1 MARVP
6 VSYAGSRRFDS
17 SLSYHFHHNNNN
29 HAIKCTKNQNR
40 PHGHPNK
47 MKKHIKQALAGLNS
61 TETPQSLPIPGRD
74 MVENNAGGFVFK
86 LDEWKQLERFL
97 ILGTEGGTFYVSE
110 KKLTADN
117 ANKVLLLLKKDGVK
131 VVEKTVDMLKS
142 GRAPKPDTAIFVL
155 ALAASMGDDATRKA
169 ALAAVPTA
177 LKTGTHLLKFVDAVN
192 AQRGWGRGLKKAIQL
207 WFKGRKNETLA
218 LQLVKYKQREGW
230 SMKDVLRLAKPV
242 PETEVQGKLF
252 GWTAK
257 KEKAEWAKASVAPG
271 DKALDFVWATEQAA
285 KFKLLPEKTDWKEA
299 KSILIE
305 ANQATVNKLV
315 DLIVTYRL
323 PREALPT
330 EALNRVE
337 VWDALLQDMPMTAM
351 IRNLGTMSKIGLLKP
366 LSDAEKLVFQRL
378 TDAERLRGAKVHPI
392 QVLSALR
399 TYASGRGVRSAA
411 TWNVSNK
418 IVEALD
424 EAFELSF
431 GAVEPAGT
439 RHLLGLDVSGSMSGG
454 EIAGVPGL
462 SPRAATAALA
472 VVAARTEPWAAIM
485 GFDHGIRDLG
495 VTAKDSILD
504 ATEKVSINNGGGT
517 DASLLMTWALKKKI
531 QVDTFV
537 VLTDNETW
545 AGKIQPVQALE
556 KYRQATGIGAK
567 LIVVGMT
574 SSGFTIADPN
584 DAGML
589 DVVGFDGATPALMAK
604 FAKGEI

>member
-1 MARVP
+1 
-6 VSYAGSRRFDS
+6 
-17 SLSYHFHHNNNN
+17 
-29 HAIKCTKNQNR
+29 
-40 PHGHPNK
+40 
-47 MKKHIKQALAGLNS
+47 MKKNIRQALTGLQA
-61 TETPQSLPIPGRD
+61 TETSQGLPIPGRD

-97 ILGTEGGTFYVSE
+97 ILGSEGGTFYVSE

-131 VVEKTVDMLKS
+131 VVEKTVEILKS
-142 GRAPKPDTAIFVL
+142 GRAPKPDVAIFVL
-155 ALAASMGDDATRKA
+155 ALAASKGDDATRKA
-169 ALAAVPTA
+169 ALAAVPSA
-177 LKTGTHLLKFVDAVN
+177 LKTGTHLLKFVDSVN
-192 AQRGWGRGLKKAIQL
+192 GLRGWGRGLKKAIQL

-257 KEKAEWAKASVAPG
+257 NEKAEWAKAPVAPG

-285 KFKLLPEKTDWKEA
+285 QLKLVAEQADTAEA
-299 KSILIE
+299 KAILAE
-305 ANQATVNKLV
+305 ANQASVKKLV

-330 EALNRVE
+330 EALNKVE
-337 VWDALLQDMPMTAM
+337 VWEALLQEMPMTAM
-351 IRNLGTMSKIGLLKP
+351 IRNLGTMSKIGLIKP
-366 LSDAEKLVFQRL
+366 LSAAEKLVFQRL

-392 QVLSALR
+392 QILSALR
-399 TYASGRGVRSAA
+399 TYSSGRGVRSAA
-411 TWNVSNK
+411 SWNVSTK
-418 IVEALD
+418 VVEALD

-462 SPRAATAALA
+462 SPSAATAALA
-472 VVAARTEPWAAIM
+472 VVAARTEPWTAIM
-485 GFDHGIRDLG
+485 GFADSFRDLG
-495 VTAKDSILD
+495 ITAKDRVD
-504 ATEKVSINNGGGT
+504 VATRKVSGLTFGST
-517 DASLLMTWALKKKI
+517 DASLPMTWALQNKI

-537 VLTDNETW
+537 VMTDNETW
-545 AGKIQPVQALE
+545 AGNIQPVQALE

-574 SSGFTIADPN
+574 STGFTIADPN

>member
-1 MARVP
+1 
-6 VSYAGSRRFDS
+6 
-17 SLSYHFHHNNNN
+17 
-29 HAIKCTKNQNR
+29 
-40 PHGHPNK
+40 
-47 MKKHIKQALAGLNS
+47 MKKNMKAALAGLLT
-61 TETPQSLPIPGRD
+61 TETPQGLPIPGRD

-97 ILGTEGGTFYVSE
+97 ILGSEGGTYYVSE

-131 VVEKTVDMLKS
+131 VVEKTVEVMKS
-142 GRAPKPDTAIFVL
+142 GRAPKPDVAIFVL
-155 ALAASMGDDATRKA
+155 ALAAAKGDDATRKA
-169 ALAAVPTA
+169 ALAAVPSA
-177 LKTGTHLLKFVDAVN
+177 LKTGTHLLKFVDTVN
-192 AQRGWGRGLKKAIQL
+192 GLRGWGRGLKKAVQL

-257 KEKAEWAKASVAPG
+257 HDKAEWAKAPVAPG
-271 DKALDFVWATEQAA
+271 DKALDFVWAAEQASGL
-285 KFKLLPEKTDWKEA
+285 KLVAEQADTAEVKA
-299 KSILIE
+299 ILAE
-305 ANQATVNKLV
+305 ANQASVKKLV
-315 DLIVTYRL
+315 DLVVTYRL

-330 EALNRVE
+330 EALTRVE
-337 VWDALLQDMPMTAM
+337 VWEALLQEMPMTAM
-351 IRNLGTMSKIGLLKP
+351 IRNLGTMSKVGLLKP

-399 TYASGRGVRSAA
+399 TYASGRGVRSSASW
-411 TWNVSNK
+411 TVSQK
-418 IVEALD
+418 VVEALD

-439 RHLLGLDVSGSMSGG
+439 RHLLGLDVSGSMSCG
-454 EIAGVPGL
+454 EVAGVPGL
-462 SPRAATAALA
+462 TPSAATAALA
-472 VVAARTEPWAAIM
+472 VVAARTEPWTAIM
-485 GFDHGIRDLG
+485 GFSDTFRDLG
-495 VTAKDSILD
+495 VTARDRVD
-504 ATEKVSINNGGGT
+504 EATRKVSGLTFGST
-517 DASLLMTWALKKKI
+517 DASVPMTWALQNKVK
-531 QVDTFV
+531 VDTFV

-545 AGKIQPVQALE
+545 AGNIQPVQALE

-574 SSGFTIADPN
+574 ATGFTIADPD

>member
-1 MARVP
+1 
-6 VSYAGSRRFDS
+6 
-17 SLSYHFHHNNNN
+17 
-29 HAIKCTKNQNR
+29 
-40 PHGHPNK
+40 
-47 MKKHIKQALAGLNS
+47 MKKNIREALTGLQA
-61 TETPQSLPIPGRD
+61 TETSQGLPIPGRD

-97 ILGTEGGTFYVSE
+97 ILGTEGGNYYVAE

-117 ANKVLLLLKKDGVK
+117 ANKVLLLLKKDGIK
-131 VVEKTVDMLKS
+131 VVEKTVEILKS
-142 GRAPKPDTAIFVL
+142 GRAPKPDVAIFVL
-155 ALAASMGDDATRKA
+155 ALAASKGDDATRKA
-169 ALAAVPTA
+169 ALAAVPSA
-177 LKTGTHLLKFVDAVN
+177 LKTGTHLLKFVDTVN
-192 AQRGWGRGLKKAIQL
+192 GLRGWGRGLKKAVQL

-242 PETEVQGKLF
+242 PETDVQGKLF

-257 KEKAEWAKASVAPG
+257 NEKAEWAKAQVAPG
-271 DKALDFVWATEQAA
+271 DKALDFVWAAEQASGLKLVAEQANNEQA
-285 KFKLLPEKTDWKEA
+285 KA
-299 KSILIE
+299 ILAE
-305 ANQATVNKLV
+305 ANQVSVKKLV

-330 EALNRVE
+330 EALNKVE
-337 VWDALLQDMPMTAM
+337 VWEALLQEMPMTAM

-366 LSDAEKLVFQRL
+366 LSDAERLVFQRL
-378 TDAERLRGAKVHPI
+378 TDAERLRGSKVHPI

-399 TYASGRGVRSAA
+399 TYSSGRGVRSAA

-418 IVEALD
+418 VVEALD

-431 GAVEPAGT
+431 GAIEPAGT
-439 RHLLGLDVSGSMSGG
+439 RHLLALDVSASMSGG

-462 SPRAATAALA
+462 SPSAATAALA
-472 VVAARTEPWAAIM
+472 VVAARTEPWTAVM
-485 GFDHGIRDLG
+485 GFAERFRDLG
-495 VTAKDSILD
+495 ITAKDRVD
-504 ATEKVSINNGGGT
+504 VATRKVSGLTFGST
-517 DASLLMTWALKKKI
+517 DASLPMTWALENKI

-545 AGKIQPVQALE
+545 AGNIQPVQALN

-574 SSGFTIADPN
+574 SAGFTIADPE
-584 DAGML
+584 DSGML

>member
-1 MARVP
+1 MK
-6 VSYAGSRRFDS
+6 
-17 SLSYHFHHNNNN
+17 NN
-29 HAIKCTKNQNR
+29 IR
-40 PHGHPNK
+40 
-47 MKKHIKQALAGLNS
+47 QALTGLQA
-61 TETPQSLPIPGRD
+61 TETHQGLPIPGRD

-97 ILGTEGGTFYVSE
+97 ILGSEGGTYYVSE

-131 VVEKTVDMLKS
+131 VVEKTVEILKS
-142 GRAPKPDTAIFVL
+142 GRAPKPDVAIFVL
-155 ALAASMGDDATRKA
+155 ALAASQGDDATRKA
-169 ALAAVPTA
+169 ALAAVPSA
-177 LKTGTHLLKFVDAVN
+177 LKTGTQLLKYVDTVN
-192 AQRGWGRGLKKAIQL
+192 GLRGWGRGLKKAIQL

-242 PETEVQGKLF
+242 PETEVQRKLL

-257 KEKAEWAKASVAPG
+257 NEKAEWAKASVAPG

-285 KFKLLPEKTDWKEA
+285 QLKLVAEQADTEQA
-299 KSILIE
+299 KAILAE
-305 ANQATVNKLV
+305 ANQASVKKLI

-330 EALNRVE
+330 EALNKVE
-337 VWDALLQDMPMTAM
+337 VWEALLQEMPMTAM
-351 IRNLGTMSKIGLLKP
+351 IRNLGTMSKVGLLKP
-366 LSDAEKLVFQRL
+366 LSAAEKLVFQRL
-378 TDAERLRGAKVHPI
+378 TDAERIRGAKVHPI
-392 QVLSALR
+392 QILSALR
-399 TYASGRGVRSAA
+399 TYSSGRGVRSAA
-411 TWNVSNK
+411 SWNVSTK
-418 IVEALD
+418 VVEALD

-439 RHLLGLDVSGSMSGG
+439 RHLLGLDVSGSMTVG

-462 SPRAATAALA
+462 TPNVASAALA
-472 VVAARTEPWAAIM
+472 VVAARTEPWTAIM

-495 VTAKDSILD
+495 VTARDSILD
-504 ATEKVSINNGGGT
+504 ATKKVSINNNGGT
-517 DASLLMTWALKKKI
+517 DASLPMTWALQNKI
-531 QVDTFV
+531 EVDTFV
-537 VLTDNETW
+537 VLTDSETW

-574 SSGFTIADPN
+574 STGFTIADPD

>member
-1 MARVP
+1 MK
-6 VSYAGSRRFDS
+6 
-17 SLSYHFHHNNNN
+17 NN
-29 HAIKCTKNQNR
+29 IR
-40 PHGHPNK
+40 
-47 MKKHIKQALAGLNS
+47 QALTGLQA
-61 TETPQSLPIPGRD
+61 TETHQGLPIPGRD

-97 ILGTEGGTFYVSE
+97 ILGSEGGTYYVSE

-131 VVEKTVDMLKS
+131 VVEKAVEILKS
-142 GRAPKPDTAIFVL
+142 GRAPRPDVAIFVL
-155 ALAASMGDDATRKA
+155 ALAASKGDDATRKA
-169 ALAAVPTA
+169 ALAAVPSA
-177 LKTGTHLLKFVDAVN
+177 LKTGTQLLKYVDTVN
-192 AQRGWGRGLKKAIQL
+192 GLRGWGRGLKKAIQL

-257 KEKAEWAKASVAPG
+257 NEKAEWAKAQVAPG

-285 KFKLLPEKTDWKEA
+285 QLKLVVEQADTEQA
-299 KSILIE
+299 KAILAE
-305 ANQATVNKLV
+305 ANQASVKKLI

-330 EALNRVE
+330 EALNKVE
-337 VWDALLQDMPMTAM
+337 VWEALLQEMPMTAM
-351 IRNLGTMSKIGLLKP
+351 IRNLGTMSKVGLLKP
-366 LSDAEKLVFQRL
+366 LSAAEKLVFQRL
-378 TDAERLRGAKVHPI
+378 TDAERIRGAKVHPI
-392 QVLSALR
+392 QILSALR
-399 TYASGRGVRSAA
+399 TYSSGRGVRSAA
-411 TWNVSNK
+411 SWNVSTK
-418 IVEALD
+418 VVEALD

-462 SPRAATAALA
+462 SPSAATAALA
-472 VVAARTEPWAAIM
+472 VVAARTEPWTAIM

-495 VTAKDSILD
+495 VTARDSILD
-504 ATEKVSINNGGGT
+504 ATKKVSINNNGGT
-517 DASLLMTWALKKKI
+517 DASLPMTWALQNKI
-531 QVDTFV
+531 EVDTFV
-537 VLTDNETW
+537 VLTDSETW

-574 SSGFTIADPN
+574 STGFTIADPD

>member
-1 MARVP
+1 
-6 VSYAGSRRFDS
+6 
-17 SLSYHFHHNNNN
+17 
-29 HAIKCTKNQNR
+29 
-40 PHGHPNK
+40 
-47 MKKHIKQALAGLNS
+47 MKKNIRQALTGLQA
-61 TETPQSLPIPGRD
+61 TETSQGLPIPGRD

-97 ILGTEGGTFYVSE
+97 ILGSEGGTFYVSE
-110 KKLTADN
+110 KKLTAVN
-117 ANKVLLLLKKDGVK
+117 ANQVLLLLKKDGVK
-131 VVEKTVDMLKS
+131 VVEKTVEMLKS

-155 ALAASMGDDATRKA
+155 ALAASQGDDVTRKA
-169 ALAAVPTA
+169 ALAAVPSA
-177 LKTGTHLLKFVDAVN
+177 LKTGTHLLKFVDTVN
-192 AQRGWGRGLKKAIQL
+192 GLRGWGRGLKKAIQL

-257 KEKAEWAKASVAPG
+257 HEKAEWAKAPVAPG
-271 DKALDFVWATEQAA
+271 DKALDFVWAAEQASGLKLVTEQADSA
-285 KFKLLPEKTDWKEA
+285 EA
-299 KSILIE
+299 KAILAE
-305 ANQATVNKLV
+305 ANQASVKKLV
-315 DLIVTYRL
+315 DLIVKYRL

-330 EALNRVE
+330 EALNKVE
-337 VWDALLQDMPMTAM
+337 VWEALLQEMPMTAM

-392 QVLSALR
+392 QLLSALR
-399 TYASGRGVRSAA
+399 TYSSGRGVRSAA
-411 TWNVSNK
+411 TWTVSNK
-418 IVEALD
+418 VVEALD

-439 RHLLGLDVSGSMSGG
+439 RHLLALDVSGSMQGG

-462 SPRAATAALA
+462 TPSAATAALA
-472 VVAARTEPWAAIM
+472 VVAARTEPWTAIM

-495 VTAKDSILD
+495 VTARDSILD
-504 ATEKVSINNGGGT
+504 ATKKVSVNNSGGT
-517 DASLLMTWALKKKI
+517 DASLPMTWALEQKI

-537 VLTDNETW
+537 VLTDSETW

-574 SSGFTIADPN
+574 STGFTIADPN

>member
-1 MARVP
+1 
-6 VSYAGSRRFDS
+6 
-17 SLSYHFHHNNNN
+17 
-29 HAIKCTKNQNR
+29 
-40 PHGHPNK
+40 
-47 MKKHIKQALAGLNS
+47 MKKNIKEALAGLQT
-61 TETPQSLPIPGRD
+61 TETSQGLPIPGRD

-86 LDEWKQLERFL
+86 LDEWKQFERFL
-97 ILGTEGGTFYVSE
+97 ILGSEGGTFYVSE
-110 KKLTADN
+110 KKLTAVN

-131 VVEKTVDMLKS
+131 VVEKTVEILKS
-142 GRAPKPDTAIFVL
+142 GRAPKPDVAIFVL
-155 ALAASMGDDATRKA
+155 ALAASQGDDATRKA
-169 ALAAVPTA
+169 ALAAVPSA
-177 LKTGTHLLKFVDAVN
+177 LKTGTHLLKFVDTVN
-192 AQRGWGRGLKKAIQL
+192 GLRGWGRGLKKAIQL

-257 KEKAEWAKASVAPG
+257 NEKAEWAKAPVAPG
-271 DKALDFVWATEQAA
+271 DKALDFVWAAEQASGLKLVTEQADT
-285 KFKLLPEKTDWKEA
+285 EEA
-299 KSILIE
+299 KAILAE
-305 ANQATVNKLV
+305 ANQASVKKLV

-330 EALNRVE
+330 EALNKVE
-337 VWDALLQDMPMTAM
+337 VWEALLQKMPMTAM
-351 IRNLGTMSKIGLLKP
+351 IRNLGTMSKIGLIKP

-399 TYASGRGVRSAA
+399 TYSSGRGVRSAA

-439 RHLLGLDVSGSMSGG
+439 RHLLALDVSGSMSGG
-454 EIAGVPGL
+454 EVAGVPGL
-462 SPRAATAALA
+462 SPSAATAALA
-472 VVAARTEPWAAIM
+472 VVAARTEPWTAIM
-485 GFDHGIRDLG
+485 GFADSFRDLG
-495 VTAKDSILD
+495 ITAKDRVD
-504 ATEKVSINNGGGT
+504 VATRKVSGLTFGSTN
-517 DASLLMTWALKKKI
+517 ASVPMIWALKNRI

-545 AGKIQPVQALE
+545 SGGSHPVQEL
-556 KYRQATGIGAK
+556 KNYRQVTGIGAK

-574 SSGFTIADPN
+574 STGFTIADPE
-584 DAGML
+584 DSGML

>member
-1 MARVP
+1 
-6 VSYAGSRRFDS
+6 
-17 SLSYHFHHNNNN
+17 
-29 HAIKCTKNQNR
+29 
-40 PHGHPNK
+40 
-47 MKKHIKQALAGLNS
+47 MKKNIKNALTGLNA
-61 TETPQSLPIPGRD
+61 TETPQGLPIPGRD

-97 ILGTEGGTFYVSE
+97 ILGSEGGTFYVSE
-110 KKLTADN
+110 KKLTAEN
-117 ANKVLLLLKKDGVK
+117 ANKVLLLLQKDGLK
-131 VVEKTVDMLKS
+131 VVAKTVEMLTS

-155 ALAASMGDDATRKA
+155 ALAAAKGDDATRKA
-169 ALAAVPTA
+169 ALAAVPSA
-177 LKTGTHLLKFVDAVN
+177 LKTGTQLLKFVDTVN
-192 AQRGWGRGLKKAIQL
+192 ELRGWGRGLKKAIQL
-207 WFKGRKNETLA
+207 WFKERKAETLA

-242 PETEVQGKLF
+242 PADDVQGKLF

-257 KEKAEWAKASVAPG
+257 KDNAAWAKAPVAPG
-271 DKALDFVWATEQAA
+271 DKALDFVWAAEQASGL
-285 KFKLLPEKTDWKEA
+285 KLVAENADTAEA
-299 KSILIE
+299 KAILAE
-305 ANQATVNKLV
+305 ANQASVKKLV

-330 EALNRVE
+330 EALNRAE
-337 VWDALLQDMPMTAM
+337 VWEALLQEMPMTAM

-366 LSDAEKLVFQRL
+366 LSDAEKLVAGRL
-378 TDAERLRGAKVHPI
+378 TDAARLRGAKVHPI

-399 TYASGRGVRSAA
+399 TYSSGRGVRSAA
-411 TWNVSNK
+411 TWTVSSK
-418 IVEALD
+418 IVESLD

-431 GAVEPAGT
+431 GAIEPAGT

-462 SPRAATAALA
+462 SPSAATAALA
-472 VVAARTEPWAAIM
+472 VVAARTEPWTAIM
-485 GFDHGIRDLG
+485 GFADSFRDLG
-495 VTAKDSILD
+495 ITARDRVD
-504 ATEKVSINNGGGT
+504 VATRKVSGLTFGST
-517 DASLLMTWALKKKI
+517 DASVPMTWALQNKI

-537 VLTDNETW
+537 VLTDSETW
-545 AGKIQPVQALE
+545 AGNIQPVQALD

-574 SSGFTIADPN
+574 STGFTIADPD

-589 DVVGFDGATPALMAK
+589 DVIGFDGATPALMAK

>member
-1 MARVP
+1 
-6 VSYAGSRRFDS
+6 
-17 SLSYHFHHNNNN
+17 
-29 HAIKCTKNQNR
+29 
-40 PHGHPNK
+40 
-47 MKKHIKQALAGLNS
+47 MKKNIRQALTGLQA
-61 TETPQSLPIPGRD
+61 TETSQGLPIPGRD

-97 ILGTEGGTFYVSE
+97 ILGSEGGTFYVSE

-131 VVEKTVDMLKS
+131 VVEKTVEILKS
-142 GRAPKPDTAIFVL
+142 GRAPKPDVAIFVL
-155 ALAASMGDDATRKA
+155 ALAASKGDDATRKA
-169 ALAAVPTA
+169 ALAAVPSA
-177 LKTGTHLLKFVDAVN
+177 LKTGTHLLKFVDTVN
-192 AQRGWGRGLKKAIQL
+192 GLRGWGRGLKKAIQL

-257 KEKAEWAKASVAPG
+257 NEKAEWAKAPVAPG

-285 KFKLLPEKTDWKEA
+285 QTKLVAEQADTAEA
-299 KSILIE
+299 KAILTE
-305 ANQATVNKLV
+305 ANQASVKKLV

-330 EALNRVE
+330 EALNKVE
-337 VWDALLQDMPMTAM
+337 VWEALLQEMPMTAM
-351 IRNLGTMSKIGLLKP
+351 IRNLGTMSKIGLIKP

-378 TDAERLRGAKVHPI
+378 TDAERLRGSKVHPI
-392 QVLSALR
+392 QILSALR
-399 TYASGRGVRSAA
+399 TYSSGKGVRSAA
-411 TWNVSNK
+411 SWNVSTK
-418 IVEALD
+418 VVEALD

-439 RHLLGLDVSGSMSGG
+439 RHLLGLDVSGSMSWG

-462 SPRAATAALA
+462 SPSAATAALA
-472 VVAARTEPWAAIM
+472 VVAARTEPWTAIM
-485 GFDHGIRDLG
+485 GFADSFRNLGI
-495 VTAKDSILD
+495 TAKDRVD
-504 ATEKVSINNGGGT
+504 VATKKVSDLTFGRT
-517 DASLLMTWALKKKI
+517 DASLPMTWALQNKI

-537 VLTDNETW
+537 VMTDNETW
-545 AGKIQPVQALE
+545 AGNIQPVQALE

-574 SSGFTIADPN
+574 STGFTIADPD

>member
-1 MARVP
+1 
-6 VSYAGSRRFDS
+6 
-17 SLSYHFHHNNNN
+17 
-29 HAIKCTKNQNR
+29 
-40 PHGHPNK
+40 
-47 MKKHIKQALAGLNS
+47 MKKNIKNALTGLNA
-61 TETPQSLPIPGRD
+61 TETPQGLPIPGRD

-97 ILGTEGGTFYVSE
+97 ILGSEGGTFYVSE
-110 KKLTADN
+110 KKLTAEN
-117 ANKVLLLLKKDGVK
+117 ANKVLLLLQKDGLK
-131 VVEKTVDMLKS
+131 VVAKTVEMLTS

-155 ALAASMGDDATRKA
+155 ALAAAKGDDATRKA
-169 ALAAVPTA
+169 ALAAVPSA
-177 LKTGTHLLKFVDAVN
+177 LKTGTQLLKFVDTVN
-192 AQRGWGRGLKKAIQL
+192 ELRGWGRGLKKAIQL
-207 WFKGRKNETLA
+207 WFKGRKAETLA

-242 PETEVQGKLF
+242 PADDVQGKLF

-257 KEKAEWAKASVAPG
+257 RDNAAWAKAPVAPG
-271 DKALDFVWATEQAA
+271 DKALDFVWAAEQASGL
-285 KFKLLPEKTDWKEA
+285 KLVAENADTAEA
-299 KSILIE
+299 KAILAE
-305 ANQATVNKLV
+305 ANQASVKKLV

-330 EALNRVE
+330 EALNRAE
-337 VWDALLQDMPMTAM
+337 VWEALLQEMPMTAM

-366 LSDAEKLVFQRL
+366 LSDAEKLVAGRL
-378 TDAERLRGAKVHPI
+378 TDAARLRGAKVHPI

-399 TYASGRGVRSAA
+399 TYSSGRGVRSAA
-411 TWNVSNK
+411 TWTVSSK
-418 IVEALD
+418 IVESLD

-462 SPRAATAALA
+462 SPSAATAALA
-472 VVAARTEPWAAIM
+472 VVAARTEPWTAIM
-485 GFDHGIRDLG
+485 GFADTFRDLG
-495 VTAKDSILD
+495 ITARDRVD
-504 ATEKVSINNGGGT
+504 VAARKVSGLTFGGT
-517 DASLLMTWALKKKI
+517 DAALPMIWALQNKI

-537 VLTDNETW
+537 VLTDSETW
-545 AGKIQPVQALE
+545 AGNIQPVQALE

-574 SSGFTIADPN
+574 STGFTIADPN

-589 DVVGFDGATPALMAK
+589 DVVGFDGATPAFMAK
-604 FAKGEI
+604 FAKGDL

>member
-17 SLSYHFHHNNNN
+17 SLSYHFHHNNN

-40 PHGHPNK
+40 PHGHPSK

-131 VVEKTVDMLKS
+131 VVEKTVDIMKS

-411 TWNVSNK
+411 NWNVSNK

-439 RHLLGLDVSGSMSGG
+439 RHLLGLDVSGSMTSG

-462 SPRAATAALA
+462 SPSAATAALA
-472 VVAARTEPWAAIM
+472 VVAARTEPWTAIM
-485 GFDHGIRDLG
+485 GFADTFRDLG
-495 VTAKDSILD
+495 ITAKDRVD
-504 ATEKVSINNGGGT
+504 VATKKVSGLSFGST
-517 DASLLMTWALKKKI
+517 DASLPMTWALENKI
-531 QVDTFV
+531 KVDTFV

>member
-1 MARVP
+1 
-6 VSYAGSRRFDS
+6 
-17 SLSYHFHHNNNN
+17 
-29 HAIKCTKNQNR
+29 
-40 PHGHPNK
+40 
-47 MKKHIKQALAGLNS
+47 MKKNIKNALTGLNA
-61 TETPQSLPIPGRD
+61 TETPQGLPIPGRD

-97 ILGTEGGTFYVSE
+97 ILGSEGGTFYVSE
-110 KKLTADN
+110 KKLTAEN
-117 ANKVLLLLKKDGVK
+117 ANKVLLLLQKDGLK
-131 VVEKTVDMLKS
+131 VVAKTVEMLTS

-155 ALAASMGDDATRKA
+155 ALAAAKGDDATRKA
-169 ALAAVPTA
+169 ALAAVPSA
-177 LKTGTHLLKFVDAVN
+177 LKTGTQLLKFVDTVN
-192 AQRGWGRGLKKAIQL
+192 ELRGWGRGLKKAIQL
-207 WFKGRKNETLA
+207 WFKGRKAETLA

-242 PETEVQGKLF
+242 PADDVQGKLF

-257 KEKAEWAKASVAPG
+257 KDNAAWAKAPVAPG
-271 DKALDFVWATEQAA
+271 DKALDFVWAAEQASGLRLVA
-285 KFKLLPEKTDWKEA
+285 ENADTAEA
-299 KSILIE
+299 KAILAE
-305 ANQATVNKLV
+305 ANQASVKKLV

-330 EALNRVE
+330 EALNRAE
-337 VWDALLQDMPMTAM
+337 VWEALLQEMPMTAM

-366 LSDAEKLVFQRL
+366 LSDAEKLVAGRL
-378 TDAERLRGAKVHPI
+378 TDAARLRGAKVHPI

-399 TYASGRGVRSAA
+399 TYSSGRGVRSAA
-411 TWNVSNK
+411 TWTVSSK
-418 IVEALD
+418 VVESLD

-462 SPRAATAALA
+462 SPSAATAALA
-472 VVAARTEPWAAIM
+472 VVAARTEPWTAIM
-485 GFDHGIRDLG
+485 GFADTFRDLG
-495 VTAKDSILD
+495 ITARDRVD
-504 ATEKVSINNGGGT
+504 VAARKVSGLTFGGT
-517 DASLLMTWALKKKI
+517 DASLPMTWALENKI

-537 VLTDNETW
+537 VLTDSETW

-574 SSGFTIADPN
+574 STGFTIADPN

-589 DVVGFDGATPALMAK
+589 DVVGFDGATPAFMAK
-604 FAKGEI
+604 FAKGDL

>member
-1 MARVP
+1 
-6 VSYAGSRRFDS
+6 
-17 SLSYHFHHNNNN
+17 
-29 HAIKCTKNQNR
+29 
-40 PHGHPNK
+40 
-47 MKKHIKQALAGLNS
+47 MKKYIKQVLAALNS

-131 VVEKTVDMLKS
+131 VVEKTVDIMKS

-285 KFKLLPEKTDWKEA
+285 KFKLLPEKTDSKEA
-299 KSILIE
+299 NSILIE

>member
-1 MARVP
+1 MK
-6 VSYAGSRRFDS
+6 
-17 SLSYHFHHNNNN
+17 NN
-29 HAIKCTKNQNR
+29 IKA
-40 PHGHPNK
+40 
-47 MKKHIKQALAGLNS
+47 ALAGLQT
-61 TETPQSLPIPGRD
+61 TETHQGLPIPGRD

-97 ILGTEGGTFYVSE
+97 ILGSEGGTYYVSE

-131 VVEKTVDMLKS
+131 VVEKTVEIMKS
-142 GRAPKPDTAIFVL
+142 GRAPKPDVAIFVL
-155 ALAASMGDDATRKA
+155 ALAASKGDDATRKA
-169 ALAAVPTA
+169 ALAAVPSA
-177 LKTGTHLLKFVDAVN
+177 LKTGTHLLKFVDTVN
-192 AQRGWGRGLKKAIQL
+192 GLRGWGRGLKKAVQL

-257 KEKAEWAKASVAPG
+257 HDKAEWAKAPVAPG
-271 DKALDFVWATEQAA
+271 DKALDFVWAAEQASGLKLVAEQADTEQAKA
-285 KFKLLPEKTDWKEA
+285 
-299 KSILIE
+299 ILAE
-305 ANQATVNKLV
+305 ANQASIKKLV
-315 DLIVTYRL
+315 DLVVTHRL

-330 EALNRVE
+330 EALTRVE
-337 VWDALLQDMPMTAM
+337 VWEALLQEMPMTAM
-351 IRNLGTMSKIGLLKP
+351 IRNLGTMSKVGLLKP
-366 LSDAEKLVFQRL
+366 LSAAEKLVFQRL

-399 TYASGRGVRSAA
+399 TYSSGRGVRSGA
-411 TWNVSNK
+411 TWQVSNK
-418 IVEALD
+418 VVEALD

-431 GAVEPAGT
+431 GAIEPAGT

-462 SPRAATAALA
+462 TPNVASAALA
-472 VVAARTEPWAAIM
+472 VVAARTEPWTAIM

-495 VTAKDSILD
+495 VTGKDSIVD
-504 ATEKVSINNGGGT
+504 ATKKVSNINCGGT
-517 DASLLMTWALKKKI
+517 DASLPMTWALENKI

-545 AGKIQPVQALE
+545 AGRIQPVQALQ
-556 KYRQATGIGAK
+556 KYRQVTGIGAK

-574 SSGFTIADPN
+574 ATGFTIADPE

>member
-1 MARVP
+1 
-6 VSYAGSRRFDS
+6 
-17 SLSYHFHHNNNN
+17 
-29 HAIKCTKNQNR
+29 
-40 PHGHPNK
+40 
-47 MKKHIKQALAGLNS
+47 
-61 TETPQSLPIPGRD
+61 

-110 KKLTADN
+110 KKLTAVN
-117 ANKVLLLLKKDGVK
+117 ANQVLLLLKKDGVK
-131 VVEKTVDMLKS
+131 VVEKTVEMLKS

-155 ALAASMGDDATRKA
+155 ALAASQGDDVTRKA
-169 ALAAVPTA
+169 ALAAVPSA

-192 AQRGWGRGLKKAIQL
+192 GLRGWGRGLKKAVQL

-257 KEKAEWAKASVAPG
+257 HEKAEWAKAPVAPG
-271 DKALDFVWATEQAA
+271 DKALDFVWAVEQASGL
-285 KFKLLPEKTDWKEA
+285 KLVAEQADSEEVKA
-299 KSILIE
+299 ILAE
-305 ANQATVNKLV
+305 ANQASVKKLV
-315 DLIVTYRL
+315 DLIVTHRL

-337 VWDALLQDMPMTAM
+337 VWEALLQEMPMTAM
-351 IRNLGTMSKIGLLKP
+351 IRNLGTMSKVGLLKP

-392 QVLSALR
+392 QILSALR
-399 TYASGRGVRSAA
+399 TYSSGRGVRSAA

-418 IVEALD
+418 VVEALD

-431 GAVEPAGT
+431 GVVEPAGT
-439 RHLLGLDVSGSMSGG
+439 RHLLALDVSASMSGG

-462 SPRAATAALA
+462 SPSAATAALA
-472 VVAARTEPWAAIM
+472 VVAARTEPWTAVM
-485 GFDHGIRDLG
+485 GFSDRFRDLG
-495 VTAKDSILD
+495 LTARDRVD
-504 ATEKVSINNGGGT
+504 EATRKVSGLTFGST
-517 DASLLMTWALKKKI
+517 DASVPMTWALQNKI

-537 VLTDNETW
+537 VLTDNETH
-545 AGKIQPVQALE
+545 AGGSHPVQALE

-574 SSGFTIADPN
+574 STGFTIADPN

>member
-1 MARVP
+1 
-6 VSYAGSRRFDS
+6 
-17 SLSYHFHHNNNN
+17 
-29 HAIKCTKNQNR
+29 
-40 PHGHPNK
+40 
-47 MKKHIKQALAGLNS
+47 MKKNIRQALTGLQA
-61 TETPQSLPIPGRD
+61 TETSQGLPIPGRD

-97 ILGTEGGTFYVSE
+97 ILGSEGGTFYVSE
-110 KKLTADN
+110 KKLTAEN
-117 ANKVLLLLKKDGVK
+117 ANKVLLLLQKDGLK
-131 VVEKTVDMLKS
+131 VVAKTVEMLTS

-155 ALAASMGDDATRKA
+155 ALAAAKGDDATRKA
-169 ALAAVPTA
+169 ALAAVPSA
-177 LKTGTHLLKFVDAVN
+177 LKTGTQLLKFVDTVN
-192 AQRGWGRGLKKAIQL
+192 ELRGWGRGLKKAIQL
-207 WFKGRKNETLA
+207 WFKGRKAETLA

-242 PETEVQGKLF
+242 PADDVQGKLF

-257 KEKAEWAKASVAPG
+257 KDNAAWAKAPVAPG
-271 DKALDFVWATEQAA
+271 DKALDFVWAAEQASGLRLVA
-285 KFKLLPEKTDWKEA
+285 ENADTAEA
-299 KSILIE
+299 KAILAE
-305 ANQATVNKLV
+305 ANQASVKKLV

-330 EALNRVE
+330 EALNRAE
-337 VWDALLQDMPMTAM
+337 VWEALLQEMPMTAM

-366 LSDAEKLVFQRL
+366 LSDAEKLVAGRL
-378 TDAERLRGAKVHPI
+378 TDAARLRGAKVHPI

-399 TYASGRGVRSAA
+399 TYSSGRGVRSAA
-411 TWNVSNK
+411 TWTASSK
-418 IVEALD
+418 IIESLD

-439 RHLLGLDVSGSMSGG
+439 RHLLGLDVSASMTGG

-462 SPRAATAALA
+462 TPNVASAALA
-472 VVAARTEPWAAIM
+472 IVTARTEPWTAIM
-485 GFDHGIRDLG
+485 GFDEGIRELG
-495 VTAKDSILD
+495 VTAKDSIVD
-504 ATEKVSINNGGGT
+504 ATKKVSAINGGGT
-517 DASLLMTWALKKKI
+517 DAALPMIWALQNKI

-537 VLTDNETW
+537 VLTDSETW

-574 SSGFTIADPN
+574 STGFTIADPN

-589 DVVGFDGATPALMAK
+589 DVVGFDGATPAFMAK
-604 FAKGEI
+604 FAKGDL

>member
-1 MARVP
+1 
-6 VSYAGSRRFDS
+6 
-17 SLSYHFHHNNNN
+17 
-29 HAIKCTKNQNR
+29 
-40 PHGHPNK
+40 
-47 MKKHIKQALAGLNS
+47 MKKYIKQALAALNS

-315 DLIVTYRL
+315 DLIITYRL

-378 TDAERLRGAKVHPI
+378 TDAERLKGAKVHPI

-439 RHLLGLDVSGSMSGG
+439 RHLLGLDVSSSMTWG

-462 SPRAATAALA
+462 SPSAATAALA
-472 VVAARTEPWAAIM
+472 VVAARTEPWTAIM

-495 VTAKDSILD
+495 VTAKDSIVD
-504 ATEKVSINNGGGT
+504 ATQKVSNINGGGT
-517 DASLLMTWALKKKI
+517 DASLPMTWALENKI
-531 QVDTFV
+531 KVDTFV